1 MANRIILS
9 LGSNTDQERNIADA
23 GHLLDSSFVS
33 ISFSVPVYTVPINIS
48 CSGHFLNQV
57 AIAFTE
63 EGPDEVNYRLKQI
76 ERQLRRTPEGNATG
90 VIPIDIDLLQWND
103 LILKP
108 EDLQRDYVKA
118 GIRFLQEIESGGHQ
132 KIN

>member
-23 GHLLDSSFVS
+23 GYLLGGSFVS
-33 ISFSVPVYTVPINIS
+33 ISFSVPVYTAPINIS

-57 AIAFTE
+57 AIALTE

-118 GIRFLQEIESGGHQ
+118 GIRFLQEIESGGHE